1 MQTARAPCSRK
12 TTLTPHAWTYLHLS
26 FFLSGLHS
34 ELDDTNLK
42 DVLGSIFLRPSQS
55 SSEFPPETRHVL
67 QVETWLLRG
76 GVNLCQPHETPR
88 MLSPAKL
95 RVSKSSEGAPG
106 APGYGRT
113 WVHLIAFSRCGP
125 KFFFRFFTSHTHLAE
140 STKKAHPLSLAS
152 STARRGAVRC
162 RAVSCP
168 AVQYRALP
176 RCAVL

>member
-1 MQTARAPCSRK
+1 MFCKLKPGFFVVVS
-12 TTLTPHAWTYLHLS
+12 TY
-26 FFLSGLHS
+26 
-34 ELDDTNLK
+34 
-42 DVLGSIFLRPSQS
+42 
-55 SSEFPPETRHVL
+55 
-67 QVETWLLRG
+67 
-76 GVNLCQPHETPR
+76 VNPDETPR

-168 AVQYRALP
+168 AVRCRAEP
-176 RCAVL
+176 CCAVLCRAVPCFLFRTCQTTTLASRQSGREPASPRRSSIL

>member
-76 GVNLCQPHETPR
+76 GVNLCQPR
-88 MLSPAKL
+88 
-95 RVSKSSEGAPG
+95 RN
-106 APGYGRT
+106 
-113 WVHLIAFSRCGP
+113 
-125 KFFFRFFTSHTHLAE
+125 TSH
-140 STKKAHPLSLAS
+140 
-152 STARRGAVRC
+152 
-162 RAVSCP
+162 
-168 AVQYRALP
+168 ALP
-176 RCAVL
+176 CKATSIQVERRCPRGPRLWQDVGTSNRFQLVRAQVLFSFFHKSHPSS